1 MQTRTTVPTA
11 VRNEH
16 SHANSLTEE
25 EIFEVL
31 SNQRRRYVLHYLE
44 HRESDVATLSD
55 LAEQVAA
62 WEYDKPVAGLTSAE
76 RKRVKNALHQF
87 HLPKMDDCGFLEYD
101 RSRGMVALTE
111 AAADL
116 EVYVEVVPT
125 KDIPWGPYYVA
136 LTALHVPV
144 VLGHWFA
151 VQPIRA
157 VPLSAVLLFFLVA
170 VSVSGL
176 VHTYLSYSRMRLG
189 TGDPGP
195 DREPEVAER

>member
-1 MQTRTTVPTA
+1 VQARTA
-11 VRNEH
+11 VSTGARDEN
-16 SHANSLTEE
+16 NYPTSLTEE
-25 EIFEVL
+25 DIFEVL

-44 HRESDVATLSD
+44 HRESDVATLGD

-101 RSRGMVALTE
+101 RSRGIVALTD

-151 VQPIRA
+151 VPPVA
-157 VPLSAVLLFFLVA
+157 SVPLPAILLVLL
-170 VSVSGL
+170 VSVSVSAL

-189 TGDPGP
+189 AGVP
-195 DREPEVAER
+195 RPEVDD

>member
-11 VRNEH
+11 VRNEY
-16 SHANSLTEE
+16 SHANSLNEE

-44 HRESDVATLSD
+44 HWESDVATLGD

-151 VQPIRA
+151 VPPVA
-157 VPLSAVLLFFLVA
+157 NVPLPAILLVLL
-170 VSVSGL
+170 VSVSVSAL

-189 TGDPGP
+189 AGVP
-195 DREPEVAER
+195 RPEVDD

>member
-1 MQTRTTVPTA
+1 VQARTA
-11 VRNEH
+11 VSTGARDEN
-16 SHANSLTEE
+16 NYPTSLTEE
-25 EIFEVL
+25 DIFEVL

-151 VQPIRA
+151 VPPVA
-157 VPLSAVLLFFLVA
+157 NVPLPAILLVLL
-170 VSVSGL
+170 VSVSVSAL

-189 TGDPGP
+189 AGVP
-195 DREPEVAER
+195 RPEVDD

>member
-1 MQTRTTVPTA
+1 MQTWTA
-11 VRNEH
+11 VRDEH
-16 SHANSLTEE
+16 SYPTSLSEE
-25 EIFEVL
+25 DVFEVL

-44 HRESDVATLSD
+44 HRESDVAALGD

-62 WEYDKPVAGLTSAE
+62 WEYDKPVAGLTPAE

-87 HLPKMDDCGFLEYD
+87 HLPKMDDRGFLEYD
-101 RSRGMVALTE
+101 RDRGLVALTD

-136 LTALHVPV
+136 LTALHAPLV
-144 VLGHWFA
+144 VGHWFA
-151 VQPIRA
+151 VPVVRA
-157 VPLSAVLLFFLVA
+157 IPPSAVLLFFVVA

-189 TGDPGP
+189 AGVP
-195 DREPEVAER
+195 EPEVEE